1 MRQTT
6 TFEIEDSDYELLKT
20 WVPKDPC
27 INCPNSFSCCGCPE
41 SREREKII
49 KPLKQAGVFE
59 VHQKVQE
66 IKELQQELKKI
77 EKTIAANRNFIAS
90 RGFDLNRI
98 FQTVRKLI
106 QSMHSF
112 RFGVRYLSIFL
123 LFL

>member
-59 VHQKVQE
+59 VHKKVQE

-98 FQTVRKLI
+98 FSNSQEANPVNA
-106 QSMHSF
+106 
-112 RFGVRYLSIFL
+112 FL
-123 LFL
+123 